1 MDTIRESPLNR
12 DYGFREPC
20 LFGALY
26 LTRRV
31 EGG

>member
-1 MDTIRESPLNR
+1 MDAMREKSAEL
-12 DYGFREPC
+12 DYGIRAPFSA
-20 LFGALY
+20 GALY